1 MEIQENVILSVNL
14 NEFYALRA
22 ALEMKVSL
30 RKTEL
35 GYRFEEEKAAL
46 TKRMA
51 EAPIFKASAD
61 NEANEITETNAP
73 KIKVR
78 KNK

>member
-1 MEIQENVILSVNL
+1 MEIQENVLAINL

-35 GYRFEEEKAAL
+35 AYRFEEEKAAL
-46 TKRMA
+46 TKLMA
-51 EAPIFKASAD
+51 ESSMFKSIVED
-61 NEANEITETNAP
+61 EMSETNAP
-73 KIKVR
+73 KAKGR